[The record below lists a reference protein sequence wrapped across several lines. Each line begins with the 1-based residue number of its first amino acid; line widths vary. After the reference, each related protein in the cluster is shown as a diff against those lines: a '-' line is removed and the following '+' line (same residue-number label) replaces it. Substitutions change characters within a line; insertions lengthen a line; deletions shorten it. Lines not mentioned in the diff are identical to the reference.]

1 MKDLNEFSYPKKD
14 IQLSIVE
21 AQLSQS
27 RIARGVEGEGNEDS
41 KQFIKPTDFD
51 LPLNETLNIIKDYF
65 EIKQPGGSALH
76 QLENS
81 QEI

>member
-1 MKDLNEFSYPKKD
+1 MVCGDSFWAKFKIKFLVIFPTD
-14 IQLSIVE
+14 VE
-21 AQLSQS
+21 S
-27 RIARGVEGEGNEDS
+27 EGNEDT
-41 KQFIKPTDFD
+41 KLFIKPTDFD

-76 QLENS
+76 QSEKS